1 MQFNSL
7 TFLLFFS
14 LVCALMALTNTAPF
28 QKMAQSRRMRL
39 RHVLLLLASYVFYG
53 WWNWAC
59 CGLMLGL
66 TLVSHFCSLHLEG
79 RHRRAVL
86 LLGVAVPLLI
96 LGIFKYFN
104 FFVDSFCQAFGI
116 ARAGTLN
123 ILLPVGI
130 SFYTFQSLSYTIDV
144 SRGRIAPERDFIR
157 TALYVSFFPQLVAG
171 PIVKAG
177 EFIPQLH
184 EERSIRLKNL
194 EPGVQIF
201 AFGLFKKMVLADNL
215 SVFVD
220 AVHRAP
226 AAYSGLTLLLS
237 AYAYA
242 IQIYCDFSG
251 YSDMAV
257 GCARILGYDL
267 PRNFNLPYLS
277 KNVSEFWKR
286 WHISLS
292 SWLQQYLYIPLG
304 GNRRGTAR
312 TYLNLMLTMLI
323 GGLWHGANWT
333 FVAWGGLHGL
343 ALCVHKLW
351 SKWRKARGWTV
362 ASPVGTA
369 LSVLLT
375 FHWAALC
382 FVFFRSDSIGTAVS
396 MLSGIFTLRP
406 GVTHI
411 AFWAVAALLLVGL
424 GSLAACLRSRK
435 TGAAPEGYYPLVDL
449 GTVRGLTLFFTFLGL
464 TLALGYTGQ
473 SPFIYFQF

>member
-7 TFLLFFS
+7 TFLIFFS
-14 LVCALMALTNTAPF
+14 LVCLVMALTNTAPF
-28 QKMAQSRRMRL
+28 RKMERETRMRL
-39 RHVLLLLASYVFYG
+39 RHILLLLASYVFYG

-59 CGLMLGL
+59 CGLMLFL
-66 TLVSHFCSLHLEG
+66 TLTAHFCALQLDG
-79 RHRRAVL
+79 PRRRPAL
-86 LLGVAVPLLI
+86 LLGVIAPLLI

-104 FFVDSFCQAFGI
+104 FFADSFCQAFGI
-116 ARAGTLN
+116 ARAGSLN

-157 TALYVSFFPQLVAG
+157 TALYISFFPQLVAG

-184 EERSIRLKNL
+184 EERSIHLKSL

-201 AFGLFKKMVLADNL
+201 AFGLFKKIVLADNL

-220 AVHRAP
+220 AVHKAP
-226 AAYSGLTLLLS
+226 AAYSGLTLLLA

-277 KNVSEFWKR
+277 QNVSEFWKR

-292 SWLQQYLYIPLG
+292 SWLQHYLYIPLG
-304 GNRRGTAR
+304 GNRKGTAR
-312 TYLNLMLTMLI
+312 TYLNLMLTMVI

-333 FVAWGGLHGL
+333 FVAWGALHGA

-351 SKWRKARGWTV
+351 ARWRMANGRTG
-362 ASPVGTA
+362 ASAFGRL
-369 LSVLLT
+369 LSVVLT
-375 FHWAALC
+375 FHWAAFC
-382 FVFFRSDSIGTAVS
+382 FVFFRANSIQTALS
-396 MLSGIFTLRP
+396 MLAAIFTLRP

-411 AFWAVAALLLVGL
+411 AFWAVVSLALTALAE
-424 GSLAACLRSRK
+424 SAACLRSRK
-435 TGAAPEGYYPLVDL
+435 NGTAPEGYYPLVNL

>member
-7 TFLLFFS
+7 TFLIFFS
-14 LVCALMALTNTAPF
+14 VVCVLMALTNTAF
-28 QKMAQSRRMRL
+28 FRAMDRARRMRL

-66 TLVSHFCSLHLEG
+66 TLVAYFCALHLEG
-79 RHRRAVL
+79 KRRKLVL
-86 LLGVAVPLLI
+86 SFGIVLPLLI

-116 ARAGTLN
+116 VRAGTLN

-144 SRGRIAPERDFIR
+144 SRGRIAPEHDFVR
-157 TALYVSFFPQLVAG
+157 TALYVAFFPQLVAG

-177 EFIPQLH
+177 DFIPQLH
-184 EERSIRLKNL
+184 EERGISMAGLA
-194 EPGVQIF
+194 EGVQIF

-220 AVHRAP
+220 AVHEAP
-226 AAYSGLTLLLS
+226 AAYSSLTLLLA

-257 GCARILGYDL
+257 GCARILGYNL

-277 KNVSEFWKR
+277 QNVSEFWKR

-292 SWLQQYLYIPLG
+292 SWLQEYLYIPLG
-304 GNRRGTAR
+304 GNRRGEAR

-333 FVAWGGLHGL
+333 FVTWGALHGL
-343 ALCVHKLW
+343 ALCVHKIW
-351 SKWRKARGWTV
+351 AKWRKRRGS
-362 ASPVGTA
+362 AAPGPLGTA

-375 FHWAALC
+375 FHWAAFC
-382 FVFFRSDSIGTAVS
+382 FVVFRASSVKEAFLIFR
-396 MLSGIFTLRP
+396 GIFTLRP

-411 AFWAVAALLLVGL
+411 AFWAVAALALMALAEA
-424 GSLAACLRSRK
+424 AACLRSRRR
-435 TGAAPEGYYPLVDL
+435 GIAPEGYYPILDL
-449 GTVRGLTLFFTFLGL
+449 TAIQGLTLFFAFLGL

>member
-7 TFLLFFS
+7 TFLVFFS
-14 LVCALMALTNTAPF
+14 LVCLLMALTNTAPF
-28 QKMAQSRRMRL
+28 RAMAREKRMRL

-66 TLVSHFCSLHLEG
+66 TLVAHFCSLQLAG
-79 RHRRAVL
+79 KYRKPAL
-86 LLGVAVPLLI
+86 LVGVVVPLLI
-96 LGIFKYFN
+96 LGVFKYFN

-116 ARAGTLN
+116 VRAGTLN

-130 SFYTFQSLSYTIDV
+130 SFYTFQSLSYTFDV
-144 SRGRIAPERDFIR
+144 SRGRIVPERDFIR

-184 EERSIRLKNL
+184 EERGISLANL
-194 EPGVQIF
+194 APGVQIF
-201 AFGLFKKMVLADNL
+201 VFGLFKKIVLADNL

-220 AVHRAP
+220 AVHQAP
-226 AAYSGLTLLLS
+226 AAYSGLTLLLA

-242 IQIYCDFSG
+242 LQIYCDFSG

-277 KNVSEFWKR
+277 QNVSEFWKR

-292 SWLQQYLYIPLG
+292 SWLQNYLYIPLG
-304 GNRRGTAR
+304 GNRKGTAR
-312 TYLNLMLTMLI
+312 TYLNLMLTMVI

-333 FVAWGGLHGL
+333 FVAWGALHGA

-351 SKWRKARGWTV
+351 AKWRKASGHTASSVPGTV
-362 ASPVGTA
+362 
-369 LSVLLT
+369 LSVVLT
-375 FHWAALC
+375 FHWAAFC
-382 FVFFRSDSIGTAVS
+382 FVFFRASSIGTALS
-396 MLSGIFTLRP
+396 MLSGIFTMRP

-411 AFWAVAALLLVGL
+411 SFWAVISLLLVGL
-424 GSLAACLRSRK
+424 ASLAAVLRSRK
-435 TGAAPEGYYPLVDL
+435 TGGIPDGYYPLQDL
-449 GTVRGLTLFFTFLGL
+449 GSIRGLTLFFTFLGL
-464 TLALGYTGQ
+464 TLLLGYTGQ

>member
-7 TFLLFFS
+7 TFLIFFS
-14 LVCALMALTNTAPF
+14 LVCLLMALTSTSPF
-28 QKMAQSRRMRL
+28 RAMDQARRMRL
-39 RHVLLLLASYVFYG
+39 RHVILLLASYVFYG

-66 TLVSHFCSLHLEG
+66 TLLAHFCALHLAG
-79 RHRRAVL
+79 KHRKLVL
-86 LLGVAVPLLI
+86 TFGIVLPLLI

-116 ARAGTLN
+116 VRAGALN

-144 SRGRIAPERDFIR
+144 SRGRIAPERDFVR
-157 TALYVSFFPQLVAG
+157 TALYVAFFPQLVAG

-177 EFIPQLH
+177 DFIPQLH
-184 EERSIRLKNL
+184 EERGISVAGLA
-194 EPGVQIF
+194 EGVQIF

-220 AVHRAP
+220 AVYEAP
-226 AAYSGLTLLLS
+226 AAYSGMTLLLA

-257 GCARILGYDL
+257 GCARVLGYSL

-286 WHISLS
+286 WHISLGT
-292 SWLQQYLYIPLG
+292 WLQEYLYIPLG
-304 GNRRGTAR
+304 GNRRGEAR

-333 FVAWGGLHGL
+333 FVTWGALHGL
-343 ALCVHKLW
+343 ALCVHKAW
-351 SKWRKARGWTV
+351 AKWRKRRG
-362 ASPVGTA
+362 AAAPGPLGTA

-375 FHWAALC
+375 FHWAAFC
-382 FVFFRSDSIGTAVS
+382 FVVFRASSVKQALVIFR
-396 MLSGIFTLRP
+396 GIFTMRP
-406 GVTHI
+406 GITYI
-411 AFWAVAALLLVGL
+411 AFWVVTALVLTGL
-424 GSLAACLRSRK
+424 AGLAAFLRSRK
-435 TGAAPEGYYPLVDL
+435 NATVLAGYYPLVDL
-449 GTVRGLTLFFTFLGL
+449 ATVRGLTLFFTFVGL